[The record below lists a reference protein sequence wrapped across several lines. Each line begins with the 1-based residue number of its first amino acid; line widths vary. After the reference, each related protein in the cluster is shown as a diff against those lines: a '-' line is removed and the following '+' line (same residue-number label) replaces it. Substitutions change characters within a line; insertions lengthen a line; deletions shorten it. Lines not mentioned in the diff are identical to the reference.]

1 MIRDYAW
8 NDIERELFT
17 PETPADI
24 RRELELEKIRSVCK
38 LYGITYS
45 EQWVTF
51 MGRIGFAQI
60 VAAKI
65 AGKGDETKPLEREW
79 LEGLEG
85 ENG

>member
-1 MIRDYAW
+1 MIREYLW
-8 NDIERELFT
+8 SDIERELFT

-24 RRELELEKIRSVCK
+24 RRELELEKIRSACK

-45 EQWVTF
+45 EQWITF
-51 MGRIGFAQI
+51 RGRIGFAQV

-65 AGKGDETKPLEREW
+65 AGKGGEAKRLEREW

-85 ENG
+85 EDG

>member
-24 RRELELEKIRSVCK
+24 RRELELEKIRNACK
-38 LYGITYS
+38 LHGIVYN
-45 EQWVTF
+45 ELWATF
-51 MGRIGFAQI
+51 AGRIGFAQI
-60 VAAKI
+60 VVAKL
-65 AGKGDETKPLEREW
+65 ARNDGKAKRLEAEW